1 MAFANIFCTFPKIV
15 GVLRRKSRI
24 LYYENRGYCIT
35 KSRIFY
41 YDDCG
46 FFISMIADSS
56 LRKVFSIAYRGII
69 MHLCSQSAVSVAP
82 FTYNLRTIH
91 GRYTE
96 DIRTIILFILY
107 DRNTFWLMLFHL
119 LILIRSAAN

>member
-24 LYYENRGYCIT
+24 YCIT

-41 YDDCG
+41 SYDYG
-46 FFISMIADSS
+46 FIIPMIADS
-56 LRKVFSIAYRGII
+56 LFRKVFSIAYRGII
-69 MHLCSQSAVSVAP
+69 MYLCSQSAVSVAA
-82 FTYNLRTIH
+82 FTHNLRTIH

-107 DRNTFWLMLFHL
+107 DRNTFWLILFHL